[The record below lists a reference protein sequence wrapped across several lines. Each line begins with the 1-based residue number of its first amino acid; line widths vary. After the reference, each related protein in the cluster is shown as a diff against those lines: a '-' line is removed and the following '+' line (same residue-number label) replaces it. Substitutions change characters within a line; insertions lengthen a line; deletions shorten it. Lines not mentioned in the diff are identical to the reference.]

1 MNWIYWT
8 VPKKYVRRYLV
19 MLALVLVI
27 IPQFIF
33 GIMYTTL
40 GFLVNLIWFDMIFYG
55 WVRFREQLERMDELK
70 Q

>member
-40 GFLVNLIWFDMIFYG
+40 GFLVNLIWFDLIFYG
-55 WVRFREQLERMDELK
+55 WVRAREQLERMDE
-70 Q
+70 

>member
-55 WVRFREQLERMDELK
+55 WVRFREQLERMDE
-70 Q
+70 

>member
-8 VPKKYVRRYLV
+8 VPKKYVGRYLV

-40 GFLVNLIWFDMIFYG
+40 GFLVNLIWFDIIFYG
-55 WVRFREQLERMDELK
+55 WVRAREQLERMDE
-70 Q
+70 

>member
-40 GFLVNLIWFDMIFYG
+40 GFLVNLIWFDLIFYV
-55 WVRFREQLERMDELK
+55 WVRAREQLERMDE
-70 Q
+70 

>member
-40 GFLVNLIWFDMIFYG
+40 GFLVNLIWFDIIFYG
-55 WVRFREQLERMDELK
+55 WVRAREQLERMDE
-70 Q
+70 

>member
-1 MNWIYWT
+1 MNWINWT

-40 GFLVNLIWFDMIFYG
+40 GFLVNLIWFDLIFYG
-55 WVRFREQLERMDELK
+55 WVRAREQSERMDE
-70 Q
+70 

>member
-1 MNWIYWT
+1 

-40 GFLVNLIWFDMIFYG
+40 GFLVNLIWFDLIFYG
-55 WVRFREQLERMDELK
+55 WVRAREQLERMDE
-70 Q
+70 

>member
-1 MNWIYWT
+1 
-8 VPKKYVRRYLV
+8 

-55 WVRFREQLERMDELK
+55 WVRVREQLERMDE
-70 Q
+70 

>member
-1 MNWIYWT
+1 MNWINWT

-40 GFLVNLIWFDMIFYG
+40 GFLVNLIWFDLIFYG
-55 WVRFREQLERMDELK
+55 WVRAREQLERMDE
-70 Q
+70 